1 MAAANHEL
9 LPLLWVKRRGAS
21 VPACGVEL
29 HESHEQRSR
38 HATYDCCSRI
48 QDLSGADDRFSS
60 SALCPGPA
68 GSKNQ
73 SRSCRASR
81 RKWPAFYAIA
91 EFLECFDHSCS
102 ARAQRLSA
110 HRRTAFLVA
119 DPLMQNHPEQSAKSM
134 GDSPDGLFV
143 SQTRQQFV
151 KRDLKYAAFDFYR

>member
-1 MAAANHEL
+1 MQTIVCRL
-9 LPLLWVKRRGAS
+9 RPPWM
-21 VPACGVEL
+21 
-29 HESHEQRSR
+29 
-38 HATYDCCSRI
+38 
-48 QDLSGADDRFSS
+48 
-60 SALCPGPA
+60 A

-81 RKWPAFYAIA
+81 RKWSTFYAIA
-91 EFLECFDHSCS
+91 ELLECFDHSCS

-143 SQTRQQFV
+143 SQTRQQSV
-151 KRDLKYAAFDFYR
+151 KRDLKYAAFDCYR